1 MGIKRMWIA
10 VDRSGR
16 CRRFLPPHVVQGRFA
31 TARQSEPVIFLARKL
46 GRSMYTGPTVVKL
59 SKMKV
64 VMNSSRLIRMG
75 GVPFTK
81 QLAVEMLLY

>member
-64 VMNSSRLIRMG
+64 PLANACVSLPQMIRFAASCSRAPL
-75 GVPFTK
+75 
-81 QLAVEMLLY
+81 